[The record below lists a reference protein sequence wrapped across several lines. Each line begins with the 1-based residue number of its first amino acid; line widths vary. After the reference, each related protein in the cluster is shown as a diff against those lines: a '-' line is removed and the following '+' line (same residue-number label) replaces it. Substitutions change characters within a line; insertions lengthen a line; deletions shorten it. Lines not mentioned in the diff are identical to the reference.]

1 MLGRTPLP
9 WASNWPHLGHEINVD
24 NLSRPNN
31 SSLDEDALSKMRKFI
46 GKYYSLKQE
55 FGFLKPDRFLDLV
68 DIYASSFY
76 GSNLWLFSD
85 GGGRR
90 VISNWN
96 KMLKLNFNLP
106 WSTHRFLLEELS
118 QSSHLRTKLLLRF
131 LTFIRSC
138 RDSKKICLSTL
149 VNRACN
155 DEGSITKQ
163 NLNFIEEE
171 SGLHNV
177 LLLNNAT
184 VESNLKY
191 VIPEGEEWRI
201 CFFNELVQLS
211 MNNYELDSQFTNAEL
226 GAILEYVCTT

>member
-1 MLGRTPLP
+1 MDKEKVEPIPQPSKSNEDESENPSSSSEEEDESESGGDDSGMEESEEAEPEDESEEDRCRAKIDKLQELIKDDPHEEGYHTAL
-9 WASNWPHLGHEINVD
+9 AS
-24 NLSRPNN
+24 
-31 SSLDEDALSKMRKFI
+31 A
-46 GKYYSLKQE
+46 
-55 FGFLKPDRFLDLV
+55 
-68 DIYASSFY
+68 
-76 GSNLWLFSD
+76 
-85 GGGRR
+85 
-90 VISNWN
+90 N
-96 KMLKLNFNLP
+96 K
-106 WSTHRFLLEELS
+106 LLEELS

-138 RDSKKICLSTL
+138 RDSKKKCLSTL

-163 NLNFIEEE
+163 NLNFIEAE
-171 SGLHNV
+171 SGRHNV